1 MSAWEIIVLVA
12 IVGLAVFGIV
22 WSVRRNKKKRAD
34 ATAAASV
41 RGVQA
46 APPPKKSRTVKNKS
60 GIRSVF
66 QVTAAERL
74 L

>member
-22 WSVRRNKKKRAD
+22 WSVRRNKKRAD

-46 APPPKKSRTVKNKS
+46 APPPEKSRTIKNKS

>member
-22 WSVRRNKKKRAD
+22 WSVRRNKKKGGCD
-34 ATAAASV
+34 CGGKCSGCSGCAS
-41 RGVQA
+41 A
-46 APPPKKSRTVKNKS
+46 EKSRTIKNKS

>member
-22 WSVRRNKKKRAD
+22 WSVRRNKKRAD

-46 APPPKKSRTVKNKS
+46 APPPKKSRTIKNKS